1 MRSRA
6 NQSRIVKQAVMP
18 TGLRVIL
25 TSVALAVLPVL
36 VYRTRLPVH
45 GLIWLTLMSLVTFLM
60 YWLDKDAARYREWRV
75 PERTLQWLSVLG
87 GWPGAL
93 LAQAVL
99 RHKSR
104 KLGFQVWFWMAV
116 LIHLLLVYGLA
127 QTYAQQWLHDLGWA
141 VHQVVM

>member
-1 MRSRA
+1 MRGRA
-6 NQSRIVKQAVMP
+6 NPSRIEKKAVMP
-18 TGLRVIL
+18 SGLRVML
-25 TSVALAVLPVL
+25 SSVALAVLPVL

-45 GLIWLTLMSLVTFLM
+45 GVLWLVLISLATFLV
-60 YWLDKDAARYREWRV
+60 YWLDKDAARHREWRV

-93 LAQAVL
+93 LAQGVL

-104 KLGFQVWFWMAV
+104 KLRFQVWFWMAV
-116 LIHLLLVYGLA
+116 AMHLLLMHGLA
-127 QTYAQQWLHDLGWA
+127 HADGQQFLHAVGRI